1 MNYYNKN
8 DDMTKTLGTMA
19 YMIQE
24 MYHTYKDEE
33 GCIWFVGRSDDIIKS
48 SSYRVGHYEVESALM
63 EHPCVLECAITGVP
77 DEIRGAVIK
86 ATVVLTKEYQPSPEL
101 VIKLQNHV
109 KKITTPY
116 KYPRIIKFVK
126 ELPKTIS

>member
-1 MNYYNKN
+1 
-8 DDMTKTLGTMA
+8 MTKTLGTMA

-77 DEIRGAVIK
+77 DEIRE
-86 ATVVLTKEYQPSPEL
+86 TR
-101 VIKLQNHV
+101 N
-109 KKITTPY
+109 
-116 KYPRIIKFVK
+116 
-126 ELPKTIS
+126 